1 MIKPELTTTVE
12 LILNQNY
19 KGDEP
24 IKTLIPLKGG
34 EWSAAYKFDFNGQS
48 FIIRLSHT
56 DENFCRDKV
65 AAAWSSPDL
74 PIPQILKLEQYKEQY
89 YAISSF
95 FPGEA
100 FEEISIADL
109 EKTIPSFLS
118 MMRAL
123 QTTQLGSVKGF
134 GSLTSDGNGRF
145 NSWAEALL
153 AVGDD
158 SPGSL
163 VYGWKK
169 ALSEFPDAQYKFEQF
184 YEQLGKLVVFC
195 PEEKGVVH
203 SDLIHQ
209 NLLVHNHKISALID
223 WGCAKIGDPVHDL
236 ALIAYFEPW
245 FPAFTAVNL
254 VRRMQEAYLELSPKN
269 HKNFDKRMMAYQIH
283 WALDNMAYC
292 AYRGRRKEIYE
303 HINRME
309 EILRGGA
316 L

>member
-1 MIKPELTTTVE
+1 MIKPELTVTAE
-12 LILNQNY
+12 SILRQNY
-19 KGDEP
+19 NSDEP

-56 DENFCRDKV
+56 DENFYRDKV

-74 PIPQILKLEQYKEQY
+74 PIPQILKLEKYQELY
-89 YAISSF
+89 YAISPF
-95 FPGEA
+95 FPGTA
-100 FEEISIADL
+100 FEELSTDDL

-118 MMRAL
+118 MMGAL
-123 QTTQLGSVKGF
+123 QSVNLDLVKGY
-134 GSLTSDGNGRF
+134 GSIMPDGSGRF

-153 AVGDD
+153 AVGND
-158 SPGSL
+158 SPDSL
-163 VYGWKK
+163 VHGWEK
-169 ALSEFPDAQYKFEQF
+169 ALSEFPDAQRKFEQF

-223 WGCAKIGDPVHDL
+223 WGCAKIGDSVHDL
-236 ALIAYFEPW
+236 ALFAYFEPW
-245 FPAFTAVNL
+245 FSAFKEVNL
-254 VRRMQEAYLELSPKN
+254 VQRMQDAYLEQSPKN
-269 HKNFDKRMMAYQIH
+269 HKNFDKRMVAYQLH

-292 AYRGRRKEIYE
+292 AYRGRRKDIYE

-309 EILRGGA
+309 EILMGGA